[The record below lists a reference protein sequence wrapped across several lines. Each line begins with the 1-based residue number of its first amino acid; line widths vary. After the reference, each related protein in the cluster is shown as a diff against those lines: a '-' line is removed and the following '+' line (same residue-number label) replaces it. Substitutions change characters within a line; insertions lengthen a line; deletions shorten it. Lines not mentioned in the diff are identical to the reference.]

1 MIKKFK
7 DMTPGDFFNY
17 NEDEYVK
24 IEIWNMKENKWEH
37 KAICL
42 TSTKDFIKFNLNK
55 EFNVFASNFN
65 YRSKENY
72 LN

>member
-7 DMTPGDFFNY
+7 DMNPGDFFNY

-55 EFNVFASNFN
+55 EFNVFTS

>member
-1 MIKKFK
+1 MN
-7 DMTPGDFFNY
+7 PGDFFNY

-55 EFNVFASNFN
+55 ELNVFAS

>member
-7 DMTPGDFFNY
+7 DMNPGDFFSY

-24 IEIWNMKENKWEH
+24 IEIWDMKENKWKH

-42 TSTKDFIKFNLNK
+42 TSTKDFIKFNLNE
-55 EFNVFASNFN
+55 EFNVFAS
-65 YRSKENY
+65 YRLKENY

>member
-7 DMTPGDFFNY
+7 DMNPGDFFNY

-55 EFNVFASNFN
+55 ELNVLAS

-72 LN
+72 VN

>member
-7 DMTPGDFFNY
+7 DMNPGDFFNY

-55 EFNVFASNFN
+55 EFNVFAS

>member
-7 DMTPGDFFNY
+7 DMNPGDFFNY

-24 IEIWNMKENKWEH
+24 IEIWNMKENMWEH
-37 KAICL
+37 KVICL
-42 TSTKDFIKFNLNK
+42 TCTKDFIKFNLNK
-55 EFNVFASNFN
+55 EFNVFAS

>member
-7 DMTPGDFFNY
+7 DMNPGDFFNY
-17 NEDEYVK
+17 NEDEYAK
-24 IEIWNMKENKWEH
+24 IEIWNMKENRWEH

-42 TSTKDFIKFNLNK
+42 TSTKDFMKFNLNE
-55 EFNVFASNFN
+55 EFDVFAS
-65 YRSKENY
+65 YRLKENY

>member
-7 DMTPGDFFNY
+7 DMNPGDFFNY
-17 NEDEYVK
+17 NEDEYAK
-24 IEIWNMKENKWEH
+24 IEIWNMKENRWEH

-55 EFNVFASNFN
+55 ELNVFAS

>member
-7 DMTPGDFFNY
+7 DMNPGDFFNY

-55 EFNVFASNFN
+55 ELNVFAS